1 MDSEELY
8 AELKKYFP
16 NNLDLMRH
24 LHINACWEY
33 VITEN
38 STNEETPKLHYFLY
52 KKDENNLEMTKE
64 DPMIK
69 PDLIL
74 YFTENYNNKT
84 SFIYFLGNPMVWWLG
99 FLGVLGFFYLIIRN
113 FFVNPSG
120 KYIDVPK
127 DDPDDFGYAFHA
139 VNVNSQ

>member
-8 AELKKYFP
+8 AKLKTYFP

-24 LHINACWEY
+24 LHVNACWEY

-38 STNEETPKLHYFLY
+38 STKEETPKLRYFLY

-64 DPMIK
+64 DPDIK

-74 YFTENYNNKT
+74 YFTEKAILN
-84 SFIYFLGNPMVWWLG
+84 FIRGNPSADEYYKRYRDVMDNPKPRIEVDSL
-99 FLGVLGFFYLIIRN
+99 VNKPRLILWKIGYRKWQN
-113 FFVNPSG
+113 
-120 KYIDVPK
+120 
-127 DDPDDFGYAFHA
+127 DFKF
-139 VNVNSQ
+139 